1 MPILV
6 EASQYSGK
14 GVGGID
20 ITDFVNKLRQIM
32 PNIESSELFPKAI
45 RKGAEVFVAPLEAAT
60 PIRYSNLTRSGA
72 PLKKYKTAGHVKA
85 YHPLGTARKNV
96 IVYKRQRP
104 ASYFQGDVNAST
116 SYLVGYEKKMAY
128 YMYWNEYG
136 RKAQEA
142 RSVIRPVFDSLNQD
156 ALEAAL
162 AYIKKEMG
170 E

>member
-1 MPILV
+1 MSILPEV
-6 EASQYSGK
+6 NDYKGK
-14 GVGGID
+14 GVAGID

-32 PNIESSELFPKAI
+32 PNIETSELFPKAI

-60 PIRYSNLTRSGA
+60 PIRWANLTRSGA
-72 PLKKYKTAGHVKA
+72 PLKKYKTKYHVKA
-85 YHPLGTARKNV
+85 YRPPGSARRSV
-96 IVYKRQRP
+96 IVYKRNRGT
-104 ASYFQGDVNAST
+104 SYYQSDVNATT

-136 RKAQEA
+136 NKHQPA
-142 RSVIRPVFDSLNQD
+142 RPVIRPVFDVLNQD
-156 ALEAAL
+156 AIEAAL